1 MIDADFAR
9 QLERELSEKH
19 EENCVLKSQV
29 ENNDAM
35 LDQAKMNSKSMWKTK
50 VESAESRIAALE
62 NELAELRASTAW
74 RPISQAPKDGS
85 EILLFEKYGTAPFVG
100 YWSPRIGRWEASTEH
115 YSVNGDACIFTSCLQ
130 SDILHF
136 MPLPKPPTL

>member
-1 MIDADFAR
+1 MSDTIPTPRTEDRINRISIENEDSCCSIYVKIDGAESDCDLIDADFAR
-9 QLERELSEKH
+9 QLEREL
-19 EENCVLKSQV
+19 
-29 ENNDAM
+29 
-35 LDQAKMNSKSMWKTK
+35 
-50 VESAESRIAALE
+50 
-62 NELAELRASTAW
+62 AELRAATAW
-74 RPISQAPKDGS
+74 REISEAPKDGS
-85 EILLFEKYGTAPFVG
+85 EILLFEKYGTSPFVG